1 MHTSFSLSSFLL
13 SFAGKILQE
22 NLPCI
27 QIGKLGSLRMIHI
40 KLVENRIVKAHK
52 NVQSEQTEENIH

>member
-1 MHTSFSLSSFLL
+1 MHTSFFSLL

-27 QIGKLGSLRMIHI
+27 QIGKLGRLRMIYV
-40 KLVENRIVKAHK
+40 KVEEKRIVKAHK
-52 NVQSEQTEENIH
+52 NVQSEQTEEIIH